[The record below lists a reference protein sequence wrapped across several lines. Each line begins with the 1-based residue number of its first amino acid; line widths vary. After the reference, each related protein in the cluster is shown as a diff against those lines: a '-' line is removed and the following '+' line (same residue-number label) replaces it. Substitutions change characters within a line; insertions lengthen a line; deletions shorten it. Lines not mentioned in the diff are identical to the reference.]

1 MAAMK
6 TALSTRIKYLQSLRD
21 HTTEEAVQAAV
32 TTAASNFEHSIE
44 RYPGTFSLATAT
56 SLIELISDD
65 ATLFSEASRR
75 QIIDK
80 VNAKLVMEADHYDDT
95 LLPVAP
101 TGKQTMLHP
110 ENYFT
115 EAIWRG
121 LLDDEASQAEVYMQI
136 CAVLVRCGF
145 SRPQETFWGILVATL
160 QWGSNNP
167 DFDPVQV
174 RDVLKRIWKNVRF
187 IIPTPTDVPTEYPR
201 LPAELLAT
209 HAELYHRAYPM
220 QEVPIEPPKHL
231 DYMRLRILRTT
242 TGSRITKR
250 PITGAGPLQWHLMAL
265 ETMLVLGKLRPQRLL
280 GEVKL
285 IGVHATRITRRG
297 PCGA

>member
-1 MAAMK
+1 M
-6 TALSTRIKYLQSLRD
+6 
-21 HTTEEAVQAAV
+21 
-32 TTAASNFEHSIE
+32 
-44 RYPGTFSLATAT
+44 ATAT

-121 LLDDEASQAEVYMQI
+121 LLDDEASKADVYMQI
-136 CAVLVRCGF
+136 CAVLVRCGLF
-145 SRPQETFWGILVATL
+145 RPQETFWGILVATL
-160 QWGSNNP
+160 QWASNDP
-167 DFDPVQV
+167 EFDPAQV
-174 RDVLKRIWKNVRF
+174 RDVMKRIWKSCRL
-187 IIPTPTDVPTEYPR
+187 ILPTDLEGPTEYPK
-201 LPAELLAT
+201 LPADLLET
-209 HAELYHRAYPM
+209 HPDVYNRAYPHHELPM
-220 QEVPIEPPKHL
+220 GPPKHL
-231 DYMRLRILRTT
+231 DYLRLNFYRTT

-250 PITGAGPLQWHLMAL
+250 PLLTGATKTKLWHFMAL
-265 ETMLVLGKLRPQRLL
+265 ETRWCSESCVRNVSQVR
-280 GEVKL
+280 
-285 IGVHATRITRRG
+285 
-297 PCGA
+297 

>member
-6 TALSTRIKYLQSLRD
+6 TALSTRIKYLQSLRL
-21 HTTEEAVQAAV
+21 HESEEVVREAVMS
-32 TTAASNFEHSIE
+32 AASNIE
-44 RYPGTFSLATAT
+44 QTIEKYPGTFSLATAA

-75 QIIDK
+75 QIIDA
-80 VNAKLVMEADHYDDT
+80 VNAKLVTAADQYDDR

-167 DFDPVQV
+167 DFDPGQV
-174 RDVLKRIWKNVRF
+174 RDVMKRIWRSLRF
-187 IIPTPTDVPTEYPR
+187 IIPTSTDAPTEYPK
-201 LPAELLAT
+201 LPAELLKT
-209 HAELYHRAYPM
+209 RPELYHRAYPRH
-220 QEVPIEPPKHL
+220 ELPFEPPKHL
-231 DYMRLRILRTT
+231 DYMTLNFHRST

-250 PITGAGPLQWHLMAL
+250 PLMSCATKTKLWHFMAL
-265 ETMLVLGKLRPQRLL
+265 ETCWCSESCVRNVSQVR
-280 GEVKL
+280 
-285 IGVHATRITRRG
+285 
-297 PCGA
+297 

>member
-1 MAAMK
+1 VLVLQARGSDRTMAAMIQ
-6 TALSTRIKYLQSLRD
+6 ALSTRVKYLQSLRL
-21 HTTEEAVQAAV
+21 HTPEDEMRSIVMAAENNIA
-32 TTAASNFEHSIE
+32 TFIDK
-44 RYPGTFSLATAT
+44 YPCSLPLHTATA
-56 SLIELISDD
+56 LIEIISED
-65 ATLFSEASRR
+65 ATLFSESSRR
-75 QIIDK
+75 HMIDK
-80 VNAKLVMEADHYDDT
+80 VNSKVGDAAAPSDVVA
-95 LLPVAP
+95 LLPVAQ
-101 TGKQTMLHP
+101 TSCKQTMQHP

-115 EAIWRG
+115 QAIWNG
-121 LLDDEASQAEVYMQI
+121 LLDDEANQADVYMLI
-136 CAVLVRCGF
+136 VAIFVRLGLC
-145 SRPQETFWGILVATL
+145 RPQETFWGLLVATL

-250 PITGAGPLQWHLMAL
+250 PITAAAPLQWHLMAL

-280 GEVKL
+280 GEV
-285 IGVHATRITRRG
+285 
-297 PCGA
+297 

>member
-21 HTTEEAVQAAV
+21 HTTEEAVRAAV
-32 TTAASNFEHSIE
+32 TTAASNIEHSIE
-44 RYPGTFSLATAT
+44 RYPGTFSLAAAT

-75 QIIDK
+75 QMVDK

-101 TGKQTMLHP
+101 TIGKQTLLHP

-115 EAIWRG
+115 DAIWRG

-167 DFDPVQV
+167 DFDPGQV
-174 RDVLKRIWKNVRF
+174 RDVMKRIWRSLLF
-187 IIPTPTDVPTEYPR
+187 IIPTATDAPTEYPK
-201 LPAELLAT
+201 LPADLLET
-209 HAELYHRAYPM
+209 HPELYHRAYPRHELPM
-220 QEVPIEPPKHL
+220 GPPKHL
-231 DYMRLRILRTT
+231 DYLTLNFYRTT

-250 PITGAGPLQWHLMAL
+250 PLLTCATKTKLWHFMAL
-265 ETMLVLGKLRPQRLL
+265 ETRWCSGSCVRNVPQER
-280 GEVKL
+280 
-285 IGVHATRITRRG
+285 
-297 PCGA
+297 

>member
-6 TALSTRIKYLQSLRD
+6 TAFSTRIKYLQSLRL
-21 HTTEEAVQAAV
+21 HESEEVIREAVMS
-32 TTAASNFEHSIE
+32 AASNIE
-44 RYPGTFSLATAT
+44 QTMEKYPGTFSLATAT
-56 SLIELISDD
+56 SLIALISDD

-75 QIIDK
+75 QIIDA
-80 VNAKLVMEADHYDDT
+80 VNAKLVTAADQYDDR

-167 DFDPVQV
+167 DFDPSQV
-174 RDVLKRIWKNVRF
+174 RDVMKRIWRSLRF
-187 IIPTPTDVPTEYPR
+187 IIPEATDAPTEYPK
-201 LPAELLAT
+201 LPADLLES
-209 HAELYHRAYPM
+209 HPDLYLRAYPLH
-220 QEVPIEPPKHL
+220 ECPIEPPKHL
-231 DYMRLRILRTT
+231 DFMTLSFYRST

-250 PITGAGPLQWHLMAL
+250 PLLNPATKTMLWHFMAL
-265 ETMLVLGKLRPQRLL
+265 ETRWCSESCVRNVSQVR
-280 GEVKL
+280 
-285 IGVHATRITRRG
+285 
-297 PCGA
+297 

>member
-6 TALSTRIKYLQSLRD
+6 TALSTRIKYLQSLRL
-21 HTTEEAVQAAV
+21 HAPEEAVRAAV
-32 TTAASNFEHSIE
+32 MTAASNIEHSIE
-44 RYPGTFSLATAT
+44 KYPGTFSLAAAT

-167 DFDPVQV
+167 DFDPGQV
-174 RDVLKRIWKNVRF
+174 RDVMKRIWRSLRF
-187 IIPTPTDVPTEYPR
+187 IIPTATDAPTEYPK
-201 LPAELLAT
+201 LPADLLES
-209 HAELYHRAYPM
+209 HPDLYLRAYPLH
-220 QEVPIEPPKHL
+220 ECPIEPPKHL
-231 DYMRLRILRTT
+231 DFMTLSFYRST

-250 PITGAGPLQWHLMAL
+250 PLLNPATKTSVWHFMAL
-265 ETMLVLGKLRPQRLL
+265 ETRWCSESCVRNVSQVR
-280 GEVKL
+280 
-285 IGVHATRITRRG
+285 
-297 PCGA
+297 